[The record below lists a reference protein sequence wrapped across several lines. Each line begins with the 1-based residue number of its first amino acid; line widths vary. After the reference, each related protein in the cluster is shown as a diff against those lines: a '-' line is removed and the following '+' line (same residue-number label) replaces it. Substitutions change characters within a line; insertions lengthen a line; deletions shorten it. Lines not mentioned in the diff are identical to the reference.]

1 MNERVESIFV
11 GDSTTMGAFV
21 ATPSG
26 AGPHPAMVVIA
37 GAGGVDAGVTEITRR
52 LAAAGYYAVAP
63 DMFHRMDPRE
73 WDGET
78 TRAPKLTDT
87 WIIEDVNAAL
97 AHIQSQSTVRTDRI
111 GIMGFCMGGRV
122 SLMMAAV
129 NPAFKASVP
138 FYPGNSLAP
147 RPDGPSAF
155 DRLKDVSCPILG
167 FFGAEDQNPSPEDM
181 QKLDEELTRLG
192 KPHQFHS
199 MPGAAHNF
207 MGFNNPQT
215 YRVSAA
221 TTAWPLAL
229 AFLQEHLVG

>member
-1 MNERVESIFV
+1 MKERVESIFV
-11 GDSTTMGAFV
+11 DDGTTMGAFV
-21 ATPSG
+21 ASPSS

-37 GAGGVDAGVTEITRR
+37 GAGVTEITRR

-63 DMFHRMDPRE
+63 DMFHPLDPRE

-87 WIIEDVNAAL
+87 WIIADVNAAV
-97 AHIQSQSTVRTDRI
+97 AHIQSQSTVKTDRI

-147 RPDGPSAF
+147 RPDGPA
-155 DRLKDVSCPILG
+155 
-167 FFGAEDQNPSPEDM
+167 
-181 QKLDEELTRLG
+181 
-192 KPHQFHS
+192 
-199 MPGAAHNF
+199 
-207 MGFNNPQT
+207 
-215 YRVSAA
+215 
-221 TTAWPLAL
+221 PLS
-229 AFLQEHLVG
+229 G

>member
-1 MNERVESIFV
+1 MKERVESIFV
-11 GDSTTMGAFV
+11 DDGSTMGAFV
-21 ATPSG
+21 ASPSG

-52 LAAAGYYAVAP
+52 LATAGYYAVAP
-63 DMFHRMDPRE
+63 DMFHRLDPRE

-87 WIIEDVNAAL
+87 WIISDVNAAL

-122 SLMMAAV
+122 SLMIAAV

-167 FFGAEDQNPSPEDM
+167 FFGTEDQNPSPEDM

-192 KPHQFHS
+192 KPHTFHS
-199 MPGAAHNF
+199 MPGAGHAF
-207 MGFNNPQT
+207 MSFDNPQT
-215 YRVSAA
+215 YRVSAEMA
-221 TTAWPLAL
+221 AWPLAL
-229 AFLQEHLVG
+229 AFLQERLAG